1 MRRLDGTRLI
11 MVAVMAF
18 MAGALVQRAR
28 DVAAMS
34 ACVNVLELAREVVEQ
49 HAAERP
55 AEIRVRGKSK

>member
-1 MRRLDGTRLI
+1 